1 MNFRPFAF
9 LSLRFSSSS
18 SSLLPSYRKA
28 IVHPIVRVDHAG
40 ELAADRIYAG
50 QLAVLPK
57 THRLVPI
64 IEQMRREEKHHLDEM
79 ERLIVKYGVRPT
91 ALAPICSVAGFMLG
105 VGTALLGEKAAM
117 ACTIA
122 VEEVIGQHYN
132 DQIKELMADDANAN
146 RELMEK
152 LAQFRDEELE
162 HHDTGVQH
170 QGLEAPF
177 YDALKTIIQTGCK
190 TAIWITQR
198 I

>member
-1 MNFRPFAF
+1 
-9 LSLRFSSSS
+9 
-18 SSLLPSYRKA
+18 
-28 IVHPIVRVDHAG
+28 
-40 ELAADRIYAG
+40 IYAG

-64 IEQMRREEKHHLDEM
+64 IEQMRREERHHLDEM
-79 ERLIVKYGVRPT
+79 ERLIVKYG
-91 ALAPICSVAGFMLG
+91 
-105 VGTALLGEKAAM
+105 
-117 ACTIA
+117 
-122 VEEVIGQHYN
+122 HYN

-177 YDALKTIIQTGCK
+177 YDGSGHNYAPNAIAPKFSALKTIIQT
-190 TAIWITQR
+190 
-198 I
+198 